1 MSRTLWPRL
10 IQWLL
15 VLTLPIA
22 LVAVDLRILTGH
34 WFVRWEYGK
43 ASFPPDP
50 FGLTT
55 DERIRLAQVCDDYL
69 STNAEHSLLADLQLP
84 SGEPAFNER
93 ELQHMA
99 DVQAVYHSLTIAGI
113 IAALVWLGGV
123 GALLSRPHTRRMI
136 PTALMKG
143 SLLTLGLLVVVGA
156 FMALS
161 WGEFFTAFHRLFF
174 EGDSW
179 IFPNSDTLIR
189 LFPIR
194 FWMDVAATMVVLL
207 VVEAIGIGLGGWLWK
222 RRQGTGVG
230 PPNAI

>member
-1 MSRTLWPRL
+1 
-10 IQWLL
+10 
-15 VLTLPIA
+15 
-22 LVAVDLRILTGH
+22 LTGH

-69 STNAEHSLLADLQLP
+69 STNAERSLLADLQLP

-123 GALLSRPHTRRMI
+123 GALLSRPHTRHMI

-143 SLLTLGLLVVVGA
+143 SLLILGLLVVVGA

-222 RRQGTGVG
+222 RRLGDFEASRTSAGMETR
-230 PPNAI
+230 PT

>member
-1 MSRTLWPRL
+1 L

-69 STNAEHSLLADLQLP
+69 STNAERSLLADLQLP

-123 GALLSRPHTRRMI
+123 GALLSRPHTRHMI

-143 SLLTLGLLVVVGA
+143 SLLILGLLVVVGA

-222 RRQGTGVG
+222 RRQGTEVG